1 MAAADTTNDNFL
13 KRMHDSSTL
22 AVPELQTTINIVS
35 LMVDVNGT
43 LMDRSIDVAAVD
55 TGTATGTATGTGT
68 VSESVFLGIMHA
80 QRHQRPDKRRFQL
93 ADMVTFFVPVKTPL
107 ESLDQSQLL
116 TTLPAIPKD
125 IVVPSCLFVFHSIN
139 CIWLIFREEVPKTTT
154 SSTGTTPPHL
164 AISILKASNT
174 KSNKKKHVRISQE
187 LPRYKT
193 LLPKRKTIKI
203 HYD

>member
-1 MAAADTTNDNFL
+1 MANNNNNDFL

-22 AVPELQTTINIVS
+22 AGPELQTTINVVS
-35 LMVDVNGT
+35 LMVDTQGT
-43 LMDRSIDVAAVD
+43 MMDRSIDVAAVD
-55 TGTATGTATGTGT
+55 AGTGT

-93 ADMVTFFVPVKTPL
+93 DDMVTFFVPVKSPL
-107 ESLDQSQLL
+107 DSFCHSSSLL

-125 IVVPSCLFVFHSIN
+125 IVVPPSLFVFHSIN
-139 CIWLIFREEVPKTTT
+139 CIWLIFREEVPKTT
-154 SSTGTTPPHL
+154 STGGTTPHL
-164 AISILKASNT
+164 AISILKSSNT

>member
-1 MAAADTTNDNFL
+1 MANNNNNDFL
-13 KRMHDSSTL
+13 KRMQDSSTL

-35 LMVDVNGT
+35 FMVDVNGT

-55 TGTATGTATGTGT
+55 TGTGTGT

-93 ADMVTFFVPVKTPL
+93 ADMVTFFVPVKSPL
-107 ESLDQSQLL
+107 DSFCHSSSLL

-125 IVVPSCLFVFHSIN
+125 IVVPPCLFVFHSIN
-139 CIWLIFREEVPKTTT
+139 CIWLIFREEVPKTT
-154 SSTGTTPPHL
+154 STGTTPHL
-164 AISILKASNT
+164 AISILKSSNT